1 MLKKIYTKKLIVCSI
16 VIFAI
21 LLIYFIPGENEKL
34 KYSEEVEYVNIDV
47 KTSKIFLL
55 DSNNYL
61 ASTDIIT
68 KSNDIKDKA
77 KELIE
82 ALIIDGKKE
91 DSIPNGFKAIIPSNT
106 QIRSLTVDKNLI
118 KVDFSS
124 ELMNTTI
131 ENEQKIIEAIVFT
144 LTGIEGIDYVI
155 IYMDGDILTTLP
167 QSKITLPSTL
177 DRSFGINKIVLKI

>member
-82 ALIIDGKKE
+82 ALIIDGKKL
-91 DSIPNGFKAIIPSNT
+91 A
-106 QIRSLTVDKNLI
+106 
-118 KVDFSS
+118 
-124 ELMNTTI
+124 ELMI
-131 ENEQKIIEAIVFT
+131 EYNLGVSLEIKYEVKSIDNDFFEEEA
-144 LTGIEGIDYVI
+144 
-155 IYMDGDILTTLP
+155 
-167 QSKITLPSTL
+167 
-177 DRSFGINKIVLKI
+177 